1 MEHAMTLECGD
12 LSLLDDPIAT
22 ELLDSTLPARLAYA
36 WTDGTPRVVPIWFH
50 WDGSAVL
57 MGTPVKAPKVEAL
70 RAHPTVAISIDSST
84 FPYRFLSLRGQ
95 AQLSLLDDVSPAY
108 AAAAERY
115 FGPEGGRSWVAQL
128 SGQPMVEIRVVPSW
142 VNIIDFE
149 SRLPSALSS

>member
-1 MEHAMTLECGD
+1 MTTQRGD

-22 ELLDSTLPARLAYA
+22 ELFGSTLPARLAYTWA
-36 WTDGTPRVVPIWFH
+36 DGTPRVVPIWFH

-70 RAHPTVAISIDSST
+70 RAHPAVAISIDSST
-84 FPYRFLSLRGQ
+84 FPYRFLSLRGE
-95 AQLSLLDDVSPAY
+95 AQLTLLDDVSPAY
-108 AAAAERY
+108 ASAAERY
-115 FGPEGGRSWVAQL
+115 FGPEGGRAWVAPF